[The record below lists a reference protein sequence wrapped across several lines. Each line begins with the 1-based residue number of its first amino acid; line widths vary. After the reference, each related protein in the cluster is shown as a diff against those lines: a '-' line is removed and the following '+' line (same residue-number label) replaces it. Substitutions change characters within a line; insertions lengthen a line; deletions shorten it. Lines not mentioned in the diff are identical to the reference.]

1 MRGNKSE
8 SERKEEAPTDT
19 KSSTERPP
27 PSMVARSVTACSC
40 HPYEESLLQLQADDK
55 RQTTNERLCGL
66 L

>member
-27 PSMVARSVTACSC
+27 PSIRRQVS
-40 HPYEESLLQLQADDK
+40 HGLQLPSI
-55 RQTTNERLCGL
+55 
-66 L
+66 